1 MGNPEDREKRNA
13 RRRKERSI
21 KNIYKVEKPKL
32 NLTKQP
38 EKNKYP
44 LKARYINVE
53 DYDDDCI

>member
-21 KNIYKVEKPKL
+21 KNTYKVEKPKT
-32 NLTKQP
+32 TKLKP
-38 EKNKYP
+38 EIVKYP
-44 LKARYINVE
+44 LKARYINIE